1 MAPKLDIGWEFGK
14 SIGGDRKT
22 IQCKFCGKIITGGI
36 TRLKQHIAHVAGN
49 VESCTKAP
57 KEISLMFRK
66 HLQDTKNERNLIKKK
81 KEIAINAI
89 QQSIHGLD
97 NCSDSGN
104 DDKFDNTYE
113 ETLEDMENRALRKAM
128 KESCRTRA
136 FEEDMQNR
144 YGNVSGSSS
153 SQSANPNLRKQMTRS
168 FSKRKSIKNWFA
180 PEKVKDVG
188 KAISKWFIYNAIPFH
203 AADSGP
209 YYKAMINT
217 IANVGP
223 GVQGPSGRQ
232 IGGVFREEE
241 VEDIT
246 IYLNTL
252 KSKWPKYGCTIMC
265 DGWSTRNKH
274 PIINFMIYCDRNMIF
289 HSSVD
294 CTNKRKTADFILSL
308 LNNVIDDIGEENVV
322 HVVTDSESAN
332 KAAGQ
337 KLMIE
342 RPHMFW
348 SPCAAHCIDLMLED
362 IDKMTKVKRCIDK
375 AKQITSFIYN
385 SDKIVNLMKIY
396 TNDRELLRPGITRF
410 ATEFISL
417 ESLVRYCQDLKRLC
431 TSVEWR
437 EYNNTSKRRKDVEKI
452 TAIILD
458 TKFWKAARDICTAM
472 EPLVKV
478 LKLVDQDNKP
488 TLSIIYEAM
497 DRAKLSIKESVK
509 D

>member
-14 SIGGDRKT
+14 SIRGDRKT
-22 IQCKFCGKIITGGI
+22 IQCKLCGKIITGGI

-97 NCSDSGN
+97 NCSDSGD

-113 ETLEDMENRALRKAM
+113 ETLQDMENRALRNAM
-128 KESCRTRA
+128 KESRRTRA

-144 YGNVSGSSS
+144 YGSGNVGGSSS
-153 SQSANPNLRKQMTRS
+153 SPSANPNLRKQMTRS
-168 FSKRKSIKNWFA
+168 FSVREGAQLPSKGIDSYMFSSKRKSIKNWFA

-209 YYKAMINT
+209 YYQAMINT
-217 IANVGP
+217 IADVGP

-232 IGGVFREEE
+232 IGGVFLEEE

-362 IDKMTKVKRCIDK
+362 IGKMTKAKRCIDK

-396 TNDRELLRPGITRF
+396 TNDNELLRPGITRF

-417 ESLVRYCQDLKRLC
+417 ENLVR
-431 TSVEWR
+431 
-437 EYNNTSKRRKDVEKI
+437 
-452 TAIILD
+452 
-458 TKFWKAARDICTAM
+458 
-472 EPLVKV
+472 
-478 LKLVDQDNKP
+478 
-488 TLSIIYEAM
+488 
-497 DRAKLSIKESVK
+497 
-509 D
+509 

>member
-1 MAPKLDIGWEFGK
+1 
-14 SIGGDRKT
+14 
-22 IQCKFCGKIITGGI
+22 
-36 TRLKQHIAHVAGN
+36 
-49 VESCTKAP
+49 
-57 KEISLMFRK
+57 
-66 HLQDTKNERNLIKKK
+66 
-81 KEIAINAI
+81 
-89 QQSIHGLD
+89 
-97 NCSDSGN
+97 
-104 DDKFDNTYE
+104 
-113 ETLEDMENRALRKAM
+113 
-128 KESCRTRA
+128 
-136 FEEDMQNR
+136 
-144 YGNVSGSSS
+144 
-153 SQSANPNLRKQMTRS
+153 
-168 FSKRKSIKNWFA
+168 
-180 PEKVKDVG
+180 
-188 KAISKWFIYNAIPFH
+188 
-203 AADSGP
+203 
-209 YYKAMINT
+209 MINT

-223 GVQGPSGRQ
+223 GVQGPSGCQ
-232 IGGVFREEE
+232 IGGVFLEEE
-241 VEDIT
+241 VEYIT

-274 PIINFMIYCDRNMIF
+274 PIINFMIYCDHNMIF

-308 LNNVIDDIGEENVV
+308 LNNVFDDIGEENVV

-342 RPHMFW
+342 RLHMFW
-348 SPCAAHCIDLMLED
+348 SRCAAHCIDLMLED
-362 IDKMTKVKRCIDK
+362 IGKMAKVKRCIDK

-396 TNDRELLRPGITRF
+396 TNDRELLGPGITRF

-437 EYNNTSKRRKDVEKI
+437 EYNNTSKRRKIVEKI

-458 TKFWKAARDICTAM
+458 TKFWKSDRDICTAM
-472 EPLVKV
+472 EPPVKV
-478 LKLVDQDNKP
+478 FKLVDQDNKP

-509 D
+509 DWQLYWDVIDEHWYNQLHQHLHAAAYFLNPMLQYSGTCVYTDEVRRGLKTVIKRLEPDLNTQAAMINEIKLFTEQIGEFGSPLAKMAVKKSVPGLNFFMFFHRY

>member
-14 SIGGDRKT
+14 PIGDHRKT
-22 IQCKFCGKIITGGI
+22 IQCKFCGKVVTGGI
-36 TRLKQHIAHVAGN
+36 TRLKQHIAHIAGN

-57 KEISLMFRK
+57 KEILLMLRK
-66 HLQDTKNERNLIKKK
+66 HLQDSKTQRNIIQKKR
-81 KEIAINAI
+81 EIAINAI

-97 NCSDSGN
+97 SGSDSEDN
-104 DDKFDNTYE
+104 DTFDDTNE
-113 ETLEDMENRALRKAM
+113 DALEDMENRALRKAM
-128 KESCRTRA
+128 KESRKTRA
-136 FEEDMQNR
+136 FEEEMHKR
-144 YGNVSGSSS
+144 YGPGNFGGSSS
-153 SQSANPNLRKQMTRS
+153 SLGANPKLKKQMSRS
-168 FSKRKSIKNWFA
+168 FSVREGAQLPSKGIDSYMFPSKRKSIKSWFA

-209 YYKAMINT
+209 YYQAMINT
-217 IANVGP
+217 IADVGP
-223 GVQGPSGRQ
+223 GIQGPSGRQ
-232 IGGVFREEE
+232 IGGVFLEEE
-241 VEDIT
+241 VEDING
-246 IYLNTL
+246 YLNTL
-252 KSKWPKYGCTIMC
+252 KFKWPKYGCTIMC

-294 CTNKRKTADFILSL
+294 CTNKRKTSDFILSL
-308 LNNVIDDIGEENVV
+308 LNKVIDEVGEENIV

-342 RPHMFW
+342 RPHIFW

-362 IDKMTKVKRCIDK
+362 IGKMTKVKKCIDK

-385 SDKIVNLMKIY
+385 SDKVVNLMKIY

-417 ESLVRYCQDLKRLC
+417 ESLVRYC
-431 TSVEWR
+431 
-437 EYNNTSKRRKDVEKI
+437 
-452 TAIILD
+452 
-458 TKFWKAARDICTAM
+458 
-472 EPLVKV
+472 
-478 LKLVDQDNKP
+478 
-488 TLSIIYEAM
+488 
-497 DRAKLSIKESVK
+497 
-509 D
+509 